1 MAAFMR
7 LRILAAGAVSLGALS
22 LGLTGCGSPDKAGD
36 SAAPPAPS
44 TSGTATG
51 SASPSSTGT
60 TPPGIGQPIPS
71 GSAAAGGEQTLV
83 GEIQDGVEPN
93 CTLLRAGD
101 KLWLLVGGDRT
112 KLKNSVGTKVSVR
125 GAPAPGMMTT
135 CQQGTP
141 FKVTDVQPAS

>member
-60 TPPGIGQPIPS
+60 TPPGI
-71 GSAAAGGEQTLV
+71 GEQTLV